1 MREIRLRDRINIL
14 HPLPQYHIK
23 YVGYIFTGYEFYY
36 LVFFFQWVT
45 FVMMIQAGT
54 FMLPKKIWTALEG
67 GLMGE
72 FFGDGGDAKNKVIL
86 TDEFEEAVF
95 MEAQVDKYLKFFRSV
110 WHRNNWYFSMFVL
123 CEVLN
128 CIVLFF
134 NFWCCDVFLNGK
146 FYYYGWDVIQ
156 YARMSKEDKEI
167 NVDPFCSTFPLEGQ

>member
-1 MREIRLRDRINIL
+1 MTTTV
-14 HPLPQYHIK
+14 YT
-23 YVGYIFTGYEFYY
+23 YVPNLATRPDKIIGF
-36 LVFFFQWVT
+36 LFFQWVT

-67 GLMGE
+67 GLMEE
-72 FFGDGGDAKNKVIL
+72 FGQDAKSKVIL
-86 TDEFEEAVF
+86 TDEFEEAVL

-156 YARMSKEDKEI
+156 YARCSKIRKI
-167 NVDPFCSTFPLEGQ
+167 VKKI

>member
-1 MREIRLRDRINIL
+1 MTTTVYTYVPNLATRPDRIIGFL
-14 HPLPQYHIK
+14 
-23 YVGYIFTGYEFYY
+23 
-36 LVFFFQWVT
+36 FFQWVT

-67 GLMGE
+67 GLMEE
-72 FFGDGGDAKNKVIL
+72 FGQDAKSKVIL

>member
-1 MREIRLRDRINIL
+1 M
-14 HPLPQYHIK
+14 K
-23 YVGYIFTGYEFYY
+23 S
-36 LVFFFQWVT
+36 
-45 FVMMIQAGT
+45 
-54 FMLPKKIWTALEG
+54 
-67 GLMGE
+67 
-72 FFGDGGDAKNKVIL
+72 KVIL
-86 TDEFEEAVF
+86 TDEFEEAVL